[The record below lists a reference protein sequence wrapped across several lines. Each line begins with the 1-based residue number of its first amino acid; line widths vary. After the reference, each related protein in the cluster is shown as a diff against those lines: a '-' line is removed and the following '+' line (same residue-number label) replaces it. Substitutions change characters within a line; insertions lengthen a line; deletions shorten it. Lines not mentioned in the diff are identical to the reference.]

1 MIALFANSAID
12 SNRIRLY
19 NLCMELN
26 ELMVDAT
33 SRYRSTPEVVAHVL
47 RQAIMAGVFQ
57 DGQALRQDEL
67 AAELGLSKI
76 PIREALRRLEAEGL
90 VVFYPN
96 RGAVVAAL
104 SAAEAQE
111 IAEMRAALETLALRL
126 ALPRLTPRVLSQAR
140 AILDELEH
148 ESEVPRW
155 STLNWE
161 FHAALYAPAQR
172 PRLLA
177 TITTLHSSVDRYMR
191 VILATMQHQ
200 EQSQREH
207 RALLAACEQHDE
219 ATACAILEQHIT
231 TASEMLVE
239 HLARKV
245 EPQTQRRA
253 GRKPASDR
261 DQMEE

>member
-1 MIALFANSAID
+1 M
-12 SNRIRLY
+12 
-19 NLCMELN
+19 
-26 ELMVDAT
+26 MVDAT

-47 RQAIMAGVFQ
+47 RQAIMAGLFQ

-104 SAAEAQE
+104 SAVEAQE
-111 IAEMRAALETLALRL
+111 IAEMRVALETLALRL
-126 ALPRLTPRVLSQAR
+126 ALPKLTPRMLTQAR
-140 AILDELEH
+140 AILDELDH
-148 ESEVPRW
+148 ETEVARW

-172 PRLLA
+172 PRLITTL
-177 TITTLHSSVDRYMR
+177 TTLHSSVDRYMR

-200 EQSQREH
+200 AQSQQEH
-207 RALLAACEQHDE
+207 RALLAACEQRDE
-219 ATACAILEQHIT
+219 PAACAILDNHIT
-231 TASEMLVE
+231 TASAMLVE
-239 HLARKV
+239 YLARKA
-245 EPQTQRRA
+245 EPQTKRRA
-253 GRKPASDR
+253 GRKPAAEHN
-261 DQMEE
+261 QTEE

>member
-1 MIALFANSAID
+1 
-12 SNRIRLY
+12 
-19 NLCMELN
+19 MELN
-26 ELMVDAT
+26 ELMVDAS

-76 PIREALRRLEAEGL
+76 PVREALRRLEAEGL

-104 SAAEAQE
+104 SAAEAEE
-111 IAEMRAALETLALRL
+111 IAEMRVALETLALRL
-126 ALPRLTPRVLSQAR
+126 ALPRLTPRVLTQAR
-140 AILDELEH
+140 AILDELDH
-148 ESEVPRW
+148 EAEVTRW

-191 VILATMQHQ
+191 VILVTMQHQ
-200 EQSQREH
+200 AQSQQEH
-207 RALLAACEQHDE
+207 RALLSACEQHDE
-219 ATACAILEQHIT
+219 TTACAILKGHIT
-231 TASEMLVE
+231 AASEMLAE
-239 HLARKV
+239 HLTRKA
-245 EPQTQRRA
+245 EPQTPRRA
-253 GRKPASDR
+253 GRKPAAN
-261 DQMEE
+261 QTEE